1 MHRQT
6 SLPETMRTSFVCGA
20 LALLGLACSEG
31 RFPVCK
37 SDAECQDAGK
47 GNVCFDLR
55 CVECRYDTDC
65 KPGSVCG
72 QAQTCSSIGSKVE
85 APAAGAAEGSPQDG
99 EGPRDAG
106 ADAGPRLNAAGEP
119 IGGDPAASTSG
130 PDCAK
135 RCADKAC
142 RDRCAKGVK
151 RAPGTGK

>member
-1 MHRQT
+1 MHRRT
-6 SLPETMRTSFVCGA
+6 SLPASTRLSFVCVA

-72 QAQTCSSIGSKVE
+72 PAQTCSSLGKPE
-85 APAAGAAEGSPQDG
+85 APEGDAPSKEGEGSDDAGAAS
-99 EGPRDAG
+99 
-106 ADAGPRLNAAGEP
+106 GPRLNAAGEP
-119 IGGDPAASTSG
+119 IGEEPGASAAG
-130 PDCAK
+130 AGCLK
-135 RCADKAC
+135 RCGVKDKAC
-142 RDRCAKGVK
+142 RDRCAKGQK
-151 RAPGTGK
+151 GAPGKGK